1 MKRTTIIAAL
11 TVLLQALACTSE
23 QSVYEKA
30 IDDYVQTDRYGTWT
44 DCKFKALSI
53 EKLADITV
61 ADSLRI
67 IKEQF
72 EAKQAE
78 DIASAEK
85 NLKYWLGTQQADKP
99 AKYAKQP
106 AEDMFAKNIAACQQR
121 IDSLHGLQPDF
132 PASYV
137 SSDQSKILAKEV
149 KCHYSYVLPE
159 TTAAKERT
167 DVFILTANG
176 DKVIKKRGEGV

>member
-30 IDDYVQTDRYGTWT
+30 IADYVQTDRHGTWT

-53 EKLADITV
+53 EKLADIIV

-72 EAKQAE
+72 EAKQIE
-78 DIASAEK
+78 EIASAEK
-85 NLKYWLGTQQADKP
+85 SLKYWLDTQHTKYVQQA
-99 AKYAKQP
+99 
-106 AEDMFAKNIAACQQR
+106 AEELFSKNITLCQQR
-121 IDSLHGLQPDF
+121 IDSLRGLKPEF
-132 PASYV
+132 PAAYTNPQEV
-137 SSDQSKILAKEV
+137 LAQEV
-149 KCHYSYVLPE
+149 KCHYSYVLPGS
-159 TTAAKERT
+159 ERT
-167 DVFILTANG
+167 QERTEIFILTVDG
-176 DKVIKKRGEGV
+176 EKVIEKKGKE